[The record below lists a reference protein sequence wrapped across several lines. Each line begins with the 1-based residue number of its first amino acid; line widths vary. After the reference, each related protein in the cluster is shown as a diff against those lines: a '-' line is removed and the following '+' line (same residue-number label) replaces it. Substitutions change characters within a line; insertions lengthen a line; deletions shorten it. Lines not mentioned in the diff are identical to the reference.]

1 MISQIMKAMQKK
13 HLAICWIIKPPNGD
27 MLKKGTYQNKLKWS
41 EVWQG
46 KDEDGQGKLIK
57 ET

>member
-1 MISQIMKAMQKK
+1 MQKK
-13 HLAICWIIKPPNGD
+13 RLAICWIINPPNGD

-41 EVWQG
+41 DVWQG
-46 KDEDGQGKLIK
+46 KNEDGKGKLIK

>member
-1 MISQIMKAMQKK
+1 MKAMQKK
-13 HLAICWIIKPPNGD
+13 HLAICWIINPPNGD

>member
-1 MISQIMKAMQKK
+1 MKVMQKK
-13 HLAICWIIKPPNGD
+13 HLAIYWIIKPPNGD
-27 MLKKGTYQNKLKWS
+27 MLKKVTYQTKLKWS

-46 KDEDGQGKLIK
+46 KSEDGQGKLIK